1 MENKFKL
8 SNYCVSSM
16 DNNTIFFYF
25 NVEGED
31 ALLFVE
37 FWADE
42 VKVAPVAQYC
52 SPQGDLLE
60 DEYEELTADEQD
72 YLRKVCVYAMN
83 ADTLERSGVSVISK
97 ASEVQFGP
105 FSAEIECYTPAGEDM
120 IICLDELTSK
130 CLSDYLDDFDIN
142 EHVVAWWPNG
152 VKEPSKGVPFDN
164 IKKHYEDYEAWIA
177 RMRKIA
183 DSLI

>member
-1 MENKFKL
+1 MENEFKL

-16 DNNTIFFYF
+16 NSNTIFFFF
-25 NVEGED
+25 NEEGKD

-37 FWADE
+37 FCADE

-60 DEYEELTADEQD
+60 GEYKELTDDEQD
-72 YLRKVCVYAMN
+72 YLRKACVYKMN
-83 ADTLERSGVSVISK
+83 ADKLERWGVSVSK
-97 ASEVQFGP
+97 DSDSP
-105 FSAEIECYTPAGEDM
+105 FSAELECYTPAGEDM
-120 IICLDELTSK
+120 IICLDELTSE

-152 VKEPSKGVPFDN
+152 VKDPSKGVPFDN
-164 IKKHYEDYEAWIA
+164 IKEHYEDYEVWVMKMKTIA
-177 RMRKIA
+177 VA
-183 DSLI
+183 LL